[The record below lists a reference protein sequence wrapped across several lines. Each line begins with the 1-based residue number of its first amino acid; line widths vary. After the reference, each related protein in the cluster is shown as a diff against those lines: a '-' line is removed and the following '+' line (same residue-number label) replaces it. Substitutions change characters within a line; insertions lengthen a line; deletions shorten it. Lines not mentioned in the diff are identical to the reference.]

1 MTTMAEEPPALHERP
16 STKPSV
22 MVACDLD
29 RTLIYS
35 ANSMKLEG
43 PDRDAPSLVVSEV
56 YDGVPLSF
64 MTSVANHLLG
74 TLVQEA
80 IFVPVTTR
88 TMEQFHRVRL
98 PGQGNGYA
106 VTTNGAVLL
115 HNGEPDREWT
125 DHIQDTVG
133 ANCAPLAEV
142 LDRLTGRRTVE
153 AILRVR
159 KAEDVFV
166 YSIVNREGLPA
177 QYLEDLTG
185 WCKERGWS
193 TSLQGRKLYCVPS
206 PVTKESAVS
215 EIRRR
220 IPVDVLIAA
229 GDSKLDAGILEL
241 ADWAIRP
248 SHGELE
254 QMAYKRGHLDVT
266 SRSGILAGEEILR
279 FALAHAGATKV
290 SPWSDRLRPTLTP

>member
-1 MTTMAEEPPALHERP
+1 MIGIAEEATGLFENPVAQ
-16 STKPSV
+16 PSV

-35 ANSMKLEG
+35 ANSMKLDG

-56 YDGVPLSF
+56 YGGVPLSF
-64 MTSVANHLLG
+64 MTRAAEGLLRG
-74 TLVQEA
+74 LTQEA

-88 TMEQFHRVRL
+88 TKEQFHRVRI
-98 PGQGNGYA
+98 PGRGQGYA

-115 HNGEPDREWT
+115 HNGEPDREWAE
-125 DHIQDTVG
+125 HIQETVG
-133 ANCAPLAEV
+133 AYCAPLNDV
-142 LDRLTGRRTVE
+142 LDYLTGPGAVE
-153 AILRVR
+153 SILRVR
-159 KAEDVFV
+159 SAEDVFV
-166 YSIVNREGLPA
+166 YSIVNREDLSA

-220 IPVDVLIAA
+220 MSVDVLVAA

-241 ADWAIRP
+241 ADHAIRP

-254 QMAYKRGHLDVT
+254 QMEFKRQHLAVT
-266 SRSGILAGEEILR
+266 SSSGILAGEEILR
-279 FALAHAGATKV
+279 FALAHV
-290 SPWSDRLRPTLTP
+290 

>member
-1 MTTMAEEPPALHERP
+1 MTATAEEATALREHPFTE
-16 STKPSV
+16 PSV

-56 YDGVPLSF
+56 YGGVPLSF
-64 MTSVANHLLG
+64 MTRAADDLLG
-74 TLVQEA
+74 RLVQGA

-88 TMEQFHRVRL
+88 TMEQFHRVRI
-98 PGQGNGYA
+98 PSRGSGYA
-106 VTTNGAVLL
+106 VTTNGAVIL
-115 HNGEPDREWT
+115 HNGEPDRRWT
-125 DHIQDTVG
+125 DHIQDTVR
-133 ANCAPLAEV
+133 ANCAPLTEV
-142 LDRLTGRRTVE
+142 LDRLTGHRRVE

-159 KAEDVFV
+159 SAEDVFA
-166 YSIVNREGLPA
+166 YSIVNREDLSA

-206 PVTKESAVS
+206 PVTKESAVA
-215 EIRRR
+215 EIQRH
-220 IPVDVLIAA
+220 VQADVLVAA
-229 GDSKLDAGILEL
+229 GDSQLDAGLLEL
-241 ADWAIRP
+241 ADRAIRP

-254 QMAYKRGHLDVT
+254 QMAYKRSHLSVT
-266 SRSGILAGEEILR
+266 SRSGILAGEEILS
-279 FALAHAGATKV
+279 FALAHAHAATKN
-290 SPWSDRLRPTLTP
+290 LAQQ